1 MNIPNA
7 NTIRVNITVPEMVW
21 SELEQEI
28 PQRGKSAFITKAIE
42 EKLRSQKR
50 EKAFKKL
57 SALPPSFVGI
67 SDGAAYIREMRKKD
81 DKNRNSK
88 LYL

>member
-1 MNIPNA
+1 MIMQSMNIPNA

-42 EKLRSQKR
+42 E
-50 EKAFKKL
+50 
-57 SALPPSFVGI
+57 
-67 SDGAAYIREMRKKD
+67 
-81 DKNRNSK
+81 N
-88 LYL
+88 